1 MTMWTSLDPAE
12 TTVEPGARTSAR
24 LRVRNTGDTVEEYRL
39 SLVGRPAGWSRV
51 EPDVLRLYPG
61 SEGTAEISFAP
72 PRSSDVEAGPVAYGV
87 RVDPRENSGA
97 RDVVEGRLTVT
108 PFTETRAEVLPPA
121 LSGRL
126 RGRARIAV
134 DNLGNTPLTASLV
147 VRDEANRLTF
157 DVRPNAVQIAPG
169 RAAFGELV
177 VRPQAVRWTG
187 AEEAHRFTVSVR
199 RAGDDTA
206 LDLDATFD
214 QRPVFGTWLVV
225 AGGLLMTAAI
235 AFGVLWFG
243 FSPKIVSAAK
253 DLRATGEPR
262 PAPQGGGDALPVAP
276 PPSAAG
282 PTPGGDGPGG
292 AAPPPADGGTP
303 PPAGGDG
310 GSGGGPTEGGPSGG
324 GSGGGTGSGTSG
336 GSGGGSGGDGGGNGQ
351 PAAPPVAA
359 PVPPWVPGSPKD
371 LVVEFAQERLAHL
384 GSANPCRLKP
394 GWSPGVIDA
403 PTRASLACYQQAV
416 VDDGEKNGKNSAE
429 IFKTDDKGTL
439 GPATLTSLWAQGIT
453 PEKVR
458 SGSTT
463 WETTQL
469 MAAFWAA
476 YNRHYSEADLTRARI
491 NAQYGIDH
499 FRTGRDATSRYSSQ
513 VETKIRDYQAA
524 VGLEPSGTVDWPTLR
539 KMIGGSVM

>member
-1 MTMWTSLDPAE
+1 
-12 TTVEPGARTSAR
+12 
-24 LRVRNTGDTVEEYRL
+24 
-39 SLVGRPAGWSRV
+39 
-51 EPDVLRLYPG
+51 
-61 SEGTAEISFAP
+61 
-72 PRSSDVEAGPVAYGV
+72 
-87 RVDPRENSGA
+87 
-97 RDVVEGRLTVT
+97 
-108 PFTETRAEVLPPA
+108 
-121 LSGRL
+121 
-126 RGRARIAV
+126 
-134 DNLGNTPLTASLV
+134 
-147 VRDEANRLTF
+147 
-157 DVRPNAVQIAPG
+157 
-169 RAAFGELV
+169 
-177 VRPQAVRWTG
+177 
-187 AEEAHRFTVSVR
+187 
-199 RAGDDTA
+199 
-206 LDLDATFD
+206 
-214 QRPVFGTWLVV
+214 
-225 AGGLLMTAAI
+225 
-235 AFGVLWFG
+235 
-243 FSPKIVSAAK
+243 
-253 DLRATGEPR
+253 
-262 PAPQGGGDALPVAP
+262 
-276 PPSAAG
+276 

-499 FRTGRDATSRYSSQ
+499 FRTGQDATSRYSSQ